1 MYASY
6 KASDYVEEK
15 QNQLESW
22 INSFC
27 DTDGAINTG
36 SENVNIN
43 GKPAARA
50 AVTLPP
56 PPPPGAIPEIPQGEP
71 SWGDIATDL
80 LESAAEKAVPLAK
93 AWGNAVITL
102 TESNAGFMDRV
113 SAGASLLFPAG
124 PVLMEF
130 ATMVGGR
137 GEIKKDVDFPEAGED
152 TALCDKENK
161 PPRIAQGSSNVF
173 INNQPAARKGEV
185 KDVKVRGGLVIRP
198 RIEVVEADPEQE
210 SFSYY
215 SWHIGDYERKLQ
227 KNGLV
232 KFMPVM
238 LRSLPYLYRDK
249 HIRCDV
255 AFVPVSKP
263 DENGY
268 CGLGIS
274 NYAWRTIFESAR
286 TVIFEIN
293 EHYPKLQGVDGS
305 HRVHLSEADYI
316 VEGEHEPLP
325 VRSYRAP
332 SETDIAI
339 AKIVVNEIPDGAVLS
354 LGVGG
359 VPYTVAKMLAESDK
373 KDLGCHTGT
382 ISDAFLELYQAG
394 KLTNAHKE
402 LDTGLS
408 AWNLAMG
415 SQELYD
421 WLDAE
426 PQLFHPGDLD
436 YIHSVERIS
445 KFSNVISING
455 GVQLDLMGQENAES
469 TGTRQ
474 LSGVGGQMDFLEGAY
489 RSKGGK
495 GFICINSSRVT
506 KDGERK
512 SNIVAAIPSGSTVS
526 APRTMIQHVA
536 TECGIAVLS
545 GKSLR
550 ERAEAMAAIAHPDF
564 REKLMKYARENFR

>member
-1 MYASY
+1 MRDHPIKFVTPEQAVQAVQSGDWV
-6 KASDYVEEK
+6 DYG
-15 QNQLESW
+15 
-22 INSFC
+22 F
-27 DTDGAINTG
+27 G
-36 SENVNIN
+36 
-43 GKPAARA
+43 
-50 AVTLPP
+50 
-56 PPPPGAIPEIPQGEP
+56 
-71 SWGDIATDL
+71 
-80 LESAAEKAVPLAK
+80 
-93 AWGNAVITL
+93 
-102 TESNAGFMDRV
+102 AGFPE
-113 SAGASLLFPAG
+113 LLD
-124 PVLMEF
+124 
-130 ATMVGGR
+130 
-137 GEIKKDVDFPEAGED
+137 K
-152 TALCDKENK
+152 AL
-161 PPRIAQGSSNVF
+161 
-173 INNQPAARKGEV
+173 AARKGEV
-185 KDVKVRGGLVIRP
+185 KDVKVRGGLVIRL
-198 RIEVVEADPEQE
+198 RIEIAESDPERE
-210 SFSYY
+210 SFTYY

-227 KNGLV
+227 TRGLV
-232 KFMPVM
+232 EFLPVM
-238 LRSLPYLYRDK
+238 LRSLLYRDK

-263 DENGY
+263 DAEGY

-293 EHYPKLQGVDGS
+293 EHYPRLQGVDGS
-305 HRVHLSEADYI
+305 HRVHLSEADLV

-325 VRSYRAP
+325 LRSYREP

-339 AKIVVNEIPDGAVLS
+339 AKLVVEQIPDGAVLS

-382 ISDAFLELYQAG
+382 ISDAFLELYKAG
-394 KLTNAHKE
+394 KLTNARKE
-402 LDTGLS
+402 MDTGRS

-415 SQELYD
+415 SQALYD

-426 PQLFHPGDLD
+426 PDIFHPGDLD

-445 KFSNVISING
+445 KLSNVISING

-469 TGTRQ
+469 AGTRQ
-474 LSGVGGQMDFLEGAY
+474 LSGIGGQMDFLEGAY
-489 RSKGGK
+489 RSRGRK
-495 GFICINSSRVT
+495 GFICINASRVT

-564 REKLMKYARENFR
+564 REKLMKYARDNFR

>member
-1 MYASY
+1 MN
-6 KASDYVEEK
+6 DYQAKFVTPE
-15 QNQLESW
+15 Q
-22 INSFC
+22 
-27 DTDGAINTG
+27 
-36 SENVNIN
+36 
-43 GKPAARA
+43 
-50 AVTLPP
+50 AV
-56 PPPPGAIPEIPQGEP
+56 
-71 SWGDIATDL
+71 
-80 LESAAEKAVPLAK
+80 KAVQSGD
-93 AWGNAVITL
+93 WVDYGFG
-102 TESNAGFMDRV
+102 AGFPE
-113 SAGASLLFPAG
+113 LLD
-124 PVLMEF
+124 
-130 ATMVGGR
+130 
-137 GEIKKDVDFPEAGED
+137 K
-152 TALCDKENK
+152 AL
-161 PPRIAQGSSNVF
+161 
-173 INNQPAARKGEV
+173 AARKGEV

-215 SWHIGDYERKLQ
+215 SWHVGDYERKLQ

-238 LRSLPYLYRDK
+238 LRSLPYLYRDR

-415 SQELYD
+415 SQEIYD

-426 PQLFHPGDLD
+426 P
-436 YIHSVERIS
+436 SSSTRA
-445 KFSNVISING
+445 ISIT
-455 GVQLDLMGQENAES
+455 S
-469 TGTRQ
+469 TPSSASQSSATSSASTAACSSTSWVRRTPRAPARA
-474 LSGVGGQMDFLEGAY
+474 SSPASAA
-489 RSKGGK
+489 RWT
-495 GFICINSSRVT
+495 SSRGRT
-506 KDGERK
+506 
-512 SNIVAAIPSGSTVS
+512 
-526 APRTMIQHVA
+526 APRA
-536 TECGIAVLS
+536 A
-545 GKSLR
+545 
-550 ERAEAMAAIAHPDF
+550 RASSASTLPV
-564 REKLMKYARENFR
+564 

>member
-1 MYASY
+1 MR
-6 KASDYVEEK
+6 DYPIKFV
-15 QNQLESW
+15 
-22 INSFC
+22 
-27 DTDGAINTG
+27 T
-36 SENVNIN
+36 
-43 GKPAARA
+43 AAQ
-50 AVTLPP
+50 AVQTVR
-56 PPPPGAIPEIPQGEP
+56 
-71 SWGDIATDL
+71 SGDWVDY
-80 LESAAEKAVPLAK
+80 
-93 AWGNAVITL
+93 GFG
-102 TESNAGFMDRV
+102 AGFPE
-113 SAGASLLFPAG
+113 LLD
-124 PVLMEF
+124 
-130 ATMVGGR
+130 
-137 GEIKKDVDFPEAGED
+137 K
-152 TALCDKENK
+152 AL
-161 PPRIAQGSSNVF
+161 
-173 INNQPAARKGEV
+173 AARKGEV

-198 RIEVVEADPEQE
+198 RIEIVESDPEQE
-210 SFSYY
+210 SFTYY

-227 KNGLV
+227 SRGLV

-238 LRSLPYLYRDK
+238 LRSLPYLYRDG

-263 DENGY
+263 DEEGY

-274 NYAWRTIFESAR
+274 PYAWRTIFESAR

-293 EHYPKLQGVDGS
+293 ERYPRLHGFENS
-305 HRVHLSEADYI
+305 IRVHLSEADYV

-325 VRSYRAP
+325 LRSYRES

-339 AKIVVNEIPDGAVLS
+339 AKLVVEQIPDGAALS

-359 VPYTVAKMLAESDK
+359 VPYTVAKMLSESDK
-373 KDLGCHTGT
+373 RDLGCHTGT
-382 ISDAFLELYQAG
+382 ISDAFLELYKAG
-394 KLTNAHKE
+394 KLTNARKE
-402 LDTGLS
+402 LDTGRS

-415 SQELYD
+415 SQALYD

-426 PQLFHPGDLD
+426 PGIFHPGDLD

-445 KFSNVISING
+445 KLSNVISING

-469 TGTRQ
+469 AGTRQ
-474 LSGVGGQMDFLEGAY
+474 LSGIGGQMDFLEGAY

-512 SNIVAAIPSGSTVS
+512 SNIVAAIPGGSTIS
-526 APRTMIQHVA
+526 APRTMIQYVA
-536 TECGIAVLS
+536 TECGIAELS

-564 REKLMKYARENFR
+564 REELLKYARENFR